1 MSKEF
6 KKLKQLEE
14 LMVDIMKV
22 NRNHYIPQTNRRENV
37 VEHSFSLAMF
47 CWRIFNIIRPPLD
60 IEKILKYALVHD
72 LIERGQ
78 GQDVNTY
85 AKEEERRAKKEKEGE
100 ELKKLSLEF
109 GDFSE
114 FIETLKNYEIK
125 NDEEAQFVWGVDKV
139 QSIVLGYIDGWR
151 PYREYG
157 VSYQQF
163 CDKGEEFLTRSPYL
177 KDIFEEVLE
186 EAKQTYYDRP
196 KNK

>member
-139 QSIVLGYIDGWR
+139 QSIGALIGNM
-151 PYREYG
+151 
-157 VSYQQF
+157 
-163 CDKGEEFLTRSPYL
+163 
-177 KDIFEEVLE
+177 
-186 EAKQTYYDRP
+186 A
-196 KNK
+196 